1 MKHLWSTNVFVSAR
15 LTFVFAAAMLIV
27 SGCRPFVPATPP
39 GFVELEDRYSSSE
52 YRATTADG
60 VVIGIRAFDNE
71 PKGEM
76 AFWVRAIENRMR
88 DAGGYALIEKREV
101 KNRGGLTG
109 TELRFGHDE
118 GDEPY
123 LYRMSIFLTDKR
135 VFLVEAGG
143 SKAQM
148 ERQSE
153 QIDWAI
159 KNFLQK

>member
-1 MKHLWSTNVFVSAR
+1 MKYLWRTNMFALVRVVVVAAC
-15 LTFVFAAAMLIV
+15 LTAFA
-27 SGCRPFVPATPP
+27 GCRPFVPATPP
-39 GFVELEDRYSSSE
+39 GFVELEDRYSYSE

-71 PKGEM
+71 PKGERP
-76 AFWVRAIENRMR
+76 FWVRAIENRMR
-88 DAGGYALIEKREV
+88 DSGGYALLEKREV

-123 LYRMSIFLTDKR
+123 LYRLVVFVTDKR

-143 SKAQM
+143 AKAQM
-148 ERQSE
+148 ERQGE

-159 KNFLQK
+159 KNFLQR

>member
-1 MKHLWSTNVFVSAR
+1 MKYLWSTN
-15 LTFVFAAAMLIV
+15 LFAFGRIVALASCLAAFA
-27 SGCRPFVPATPP
+27 SCRPFVPATPP
-39 GFVELEDRYSSSE
+39 GFVELEDRYSWNE

-71 PKGEM
+71 PKGEL

-88 DAGGYALIEKREV
+88 DAGGYALLEKKDV

-123 LYRMSIFLTDKR
+123 LYRVSIFVDEKR

-143 SKAQM
+143 SKVQM
-148 ERQSE
+148 ERQAE
-153 QIDWAI
+153 QIDWSI
-159 KNFLQK
+159 KNFLQR

>member
-1 MKHLWSTNVFVSAR
+1 MKYLWSTNVFAFGRIVALAASLVA
-15 LTFVFAAAMLIV
+15 FA
-27 SGCRPFVPATPP
+27 SCRPFVPATPP
-39 GFVELEDRYSSSE
+39 GFVELEDRYSWNE

-71 PKGEM
+71 PKGEL

-88 DAGGYALIEKREV
+88 DAGGYALLEKKDV

-123 LYRMSIFLTDKR
+123 LYRVSIFVDEKR
-135 VFLVEAGG
+135 VYLVEAGG

-148 ERQSE
+148 ERQVE

-159 KNFLQK
+159 KNFLQR

>member
-1 MKHLWSTNVFVSAR
+1 MFTSGRILVLAASLAA
-15 LTFVFAAAMLIV
+15 FA
-27 SGCRPFVPATPP
+27 GCRPFVPATPP

-71 PKGEM
+71 PKGER

-88 DAGGYALIEKREV
+88 DSGGYALIEKREV

-123 LYRMSIFLTDKR
+123 LYRLTIFVTDKR

-143 SKAQM
+143 TKAQM
-148 ERQSE
+148 ERQAE
-153 QIDWAI
+153 QIDWALL
-159 KNFLQK
+159 NFLQR

>member
-1 MKHLWSTNVFVSAR
+1 MKHLWSTNVFAIGRILALVA
-15 LTFVFAAAMLIV
+15 FVAAFA
-27 SGCRPFVPATPP
+27 SCRPFVPATPP
-39 GFVELEDRYSSSE
+39 GFVELEDRYGSQE

-71 PKGEM
+71 PKGER

-88 DAGGYALIEKREV
+88 DAGGYALLEKRDV

-123 LYRMSIFLTDKR
+123 LYRISIFVTEKH
-135 VFLVEAGG
+135 VFLLEAGG

-148 ERQSE
+148 ERQAE
-153 QIDWAI
+153 QIEWAI

>member
-1 MKHLWSTNVFVSAR
+1 VKYLWSTNVFAFAR
-15 LTFVFAAAMLIV
+15 VLALAAGVAMFA
-27 SGCRPFVPATPP
+27 SCRPFVPATPP
-39 GFVELEDRYSSSE
+39 GFVELEDRYSRLE

-71 PKGEM
+71 PKGER
-76 AFWVRAIENRMR
+76 AFWVRAIENRLR
-88 DAGGYALIEKREV
+88 DAGGYALLEKRDV

-109 TELRFGHDE
+109 TELKFGHDE

-123 LYRMSIFLTDKR
+123 LYRLSIFVTDDR

-143 SKAQM
+143 NKPQL
-148 ERQSE
+148 ERQTE

-159 KNFLQK
+159 RNFLQR

>member
-1 MKHLWSTNVFVSAR
+1 MKYLWSTNVFALAR
-15 LTFVFAAAMLIV
+15 VLAIAAFLAAFA
-27 SGCRPFVPATPP
+27 SCRPFVPATPP
-39 GFVELEDRYSSSE
+39 GFVELEDRYSYTE

-71 PKGEM
+71 PKGER

-88 DAGGYALIEKREV
+88 DSGGYALLEKREV

-109 TELRFGHDE
+109 IELKFGHDE

-123 LYRMSIFLTDKR
+123 LYRMSIFVTDKR
-135 VFLVEAGG
+135 VFIIEAGG
-143 SKAQM
+143 TKPQM
-148 ERQSE
+148 ERQAE

-159 KNFLQK
+159 RNFLQK

>member
-1 MKHLWSTNVFVSAR
+1 MKPLSTNI
-15 LTFVFAAAMLIV
+15 FAFTRVLLAALALATCA
-27 SGCRPFVPATPP
+27 SCRQFVPATPP

-60 VVIGIRAFDNE
+60 VVIGIRAFDNN
-71 PKGEM
+71 PKGER

-88 DAGGYALIEKREV
+88 DSGGYALLEKRDV

-123 LYRMSIFLTDKR
+123 LYRLAVFVTDDR
-135 VFLVEAGG
+135 VFIVEAGG
-143 SKAQM
+143 QRAQM
-148 ERQSE
+148 ERQAE
-153 QIDWAI
+153 QIDWSI

>member
-1 MKHLWSTNVFVSAR
+1 MKHLWSTNVFAFAR
-15 LTFVFAAAMLIV
+15 VLALAAAV
-27 SGCRPFVPATPP
+27 ATFASCRPFVPATPP
-39 GFVELEDRYSSSE
+39 GFVELEDRYSYSE

-71 PKGEM
+71 PKGEQ

-88 DAGGYALIEKREV
+88 DTGGYALLEKREV

-123 LYRMSIFLTDKR
+123 LYRLTIFLTEKR
-135 VFLVEAGG
+135 VFLIEAGG
-143 SKAQM
+143 SKPQM
-148 ERQSE
+148 ERQAD

-159 KNFLQK
+159 RNFLQR

>member
-1 MKHLWSTNVFVSAR
+1 MKNLWSTNVFAFGRILVLAASLAA
-15 LTFVFAAAMLIV
+15 FA
-27 SGCRPFVPATPP
+27 SCRPFVPATPP
-39 GFVELEDRYSSSE
+39 GFVELEDRYSWNE

-71 PKGEM
+71 PKGER

-88 DAGGYALIEKREV
+88 DAGGYALLEKRDV

-123 LYRMSIFLTDKR
+123 LYRVSIFVDEKR

-143 SKAQM
+143 SKVQM
-148 ERQSE
+148 ERQAE

-159 KNFLQK
+159 KNFLQR

>member
-1 MKHLWSTNVFVSAR
+1 VKHLWSSNMFAFARVLTLFVA
-15 LTFVFAAAMLIV
+15 LGAFA
-27 SGCRPFVPATPP
+27 SCRPFVPATPP
-39 GFVELEDRYSSSE
+39 GFVELEDRYSWNE

-60 VVIGIRAFDNE
+60 DVIGIRAFDNE
-71 PKGEM
+71 PKGER

-88 DAGGYALIEKREV
+88 DSGGYALLEKRDV

-109 TELRFGHDE
+109 TEMKFGHDE

-123 LYRMSIFLTDKR
+123 LYRLTVFVTDDR

-143 SKAQM
+143 TKVQM
-148 ERQSE
+148 ERQAE
-153 QIDWAI
+153 QIDWSL